1 MAVWEKLKPVFF
13 LAEDTPFFPIDAYDD
28 RRKRFVARAG
38 ALAFLAL
45 VAHLPGL
52 GASWIWTD
60 EAAIPGDPL
69 IHSFGG
75 VLTSWLHP
83 RLASA
88 APLPFAS
95 TILYLQFLVSSGP
108 HLYHLVS
115 LLFHIASATA
125 LWLVLR
131 RLEVP
136 GAWLAAA
143 LFAVHPVE
151 VQSVAWAS
159 RQNQPLACMLALLS
173 VLLYLRMAEIHPPLP
188 ADFEIPPL
196 PRWLWGA
203 SIACYLLAVLSNPSP
218 ILLPVVIL
226 LLIWWKRGRIVRR
239 DWIRLTPFF
248 AICLTAVAV
257 GLYLSESRNLGGTA
271 AGLPL
276 IDRLLVT
283 GRVIWFYIFSILRP
297 IPLPFLYPRWS
308 INHGW
313 WMAIFLAALLAVLAV
328 LIYQQNRI
336 GRWPLVAL
344 FIYLALLLPTT
355 PLFRSQW
362 TVFSFVS
369 DQSQYFAG
377 TVLLTLVAAGI
388 VHLIDRVKL
397 PVALPVDRQ
406 IVRFVVPLLLICAL
420 AALCCLQSILYLNER
435 RLWIASID
443 YAPRSLIARGE
454 LANFYLRRGD
464 LVRAEDQFD
473 PEVIAEMNRKVA
485 MGGPDAA
492 GLIAPMFARAAIL
505 ERRGRFSEA
514 AQLYQEILQV
524 DSQSREA
531 ATHLAD
537 AYRQRGDITKAL
549 ASYADATARY
559 PNDESLQ
566 DGYGSA
572 LLADGRLDDAIDRFQ
587 AAIRINPNFIPAR
600 LNLANA
606 LFYENRLPESAVQLQ
621 AALQIDPR
629 SFDAYMHAAAILAKL
644 HDYARAERMLKAAVQ
659 LRPDSAEARNDLG
672 IALAAQGYFGEAVES
687 FEKAIKLQPDF
698 EEARRNLQR
707 AEVDAARQHPT
718 TSVFP

>member
-28 RRKRFVARAG
+28 RRRRFVARAG
-38 ALAFLAL
+38 ALAVLAF

-52 GASWIWTD
+52 GAGWIWTD
-60 EAAIPGDPL
+60 EAVIPGDPL

-75 VLTSWLHP
+75 LLTTWLHP
-83 RLASA
+83 GLASA

-95 TILYLQFLVSSGP
+95 TILYFQFLLSSGP

-115 LLFHIASATA
+115 LLFHIAGAIA

-131 RLEVP
+131 RLQVP

-159 RQNQPLACMLALLS
+159 RQSQTLACLLALLS
-173 VLLYLRMAEIHPPLP
+173 VLFYLRMAEIRPPLP

-203 SIACYLLAVLSNPSP
+203 SLACYLLAVLSNPST

-226 LLIWWKRGRIVRR
+226 LLIWWKRGRIDRG
-239 DWIRLTPFF
+239 DWIKLTPFL
-248 AICLTAVAV
+248 AICVAAIAV
-257 GLYLSESRNLGGTA
+257 GLYFSESRHLGGTA

-276 IDRLLVT
+276 IDRVLVT
-283 GRVIWFYIFSILRP
+283 GRAVWFYIFSIFWP
-297 IPLPFLYPRWS
+297 IHLPFLYPRWS
-308 INHGW
+308 INDGW
-313 WMAIFLAALLAVLAV
+313 WMAIFLAALLVVLAV
-328 LIYQQNRI
+328 LIYQKKRL
-336 GRWPLVAL
+336 GKWPLVAL
-344 FIYLALLLPTT
+344 LIYLALLLPAT

-369 DQSQYFAG
+369 DQSQYLAG
-377 TVLLTLVAAGI
+377 TVLLTLIAAGI
-388 VHLIDRVKL
+388 VHLLDRIRL
-397 PVALPVDRQ
+397 PAGAAVDRET
-406 IVRFVVPLLLICAL
+406 IRFAVPLLLIGAL
-420 AALCCLQSILYLNER
+420 GALCLMQSTLYRNER
-435 RLWIASID
+435 RLWMASID

-454 LANFYLRRGD
+454 LANFYLRSGD
-464 LVRAEDQFD
+464 LVRADDQFGPD
-473 PEVIAEMNRKVA
+473 VMTAINRRLA
-485 MGGPDAA
+485 LGGPDAA
-492 GLIAPMFARAAIL
+492 GMIAPMFARGAIL
-505 ERRGRFSEA
+505 GRQGRFSEA
-514 AQLYQEILQV
+514 AQLYQKILQL

-531 ATHLAD
+531 ETHLAD
-537 AYRQRGDITKAL
+537 AYRHRGDITKAL
-549 ASYADATARY
+549 ASYADAIQRY
-559 PNDESLQ
+559 PNDETLQ

-572 LLADGRLDDAIDRFQ
+572 LLADGRLDDAIDRFE

-606 LFYENRLPESAVQLQ
+606 LFYENRLSESAAQLQ
-621 AALQIDPR
+621 KALQIDPR

-659 LRPDSAEARNDLG
+659 LHPDSAEARNDLG

-687 FEKAIKLQPDF
+687 FEKAVKLQPGF
-698 EEARRNLQR
+698 EEARQNLQR